1 MWYKNRVWIHYLKN
15 IIAADM
21 RSAVFLSTYL
31 RRIGLGND
39 NKRVHEVYDLQK
51 YKVIRD
57 ASKVRGSLREKLNT
71 PFIFMACKN

>member
-31 RRIGLGND
+31 RRIGLSND

-71 PFIFMACKN
+71 PFIFIACKN